1 MSEEIQ
7 SAEQRAIAAGILS
20 NAYEGLKNFDQ
31 SLYFLRI
38 EYDISDSLYSIEKT
52 KTVANLASHY
62 ELSKKEAEIKMLQFE
77 KQAQHT
83 QLKQESRFRIMLV
96 AFLVVVI
103 IMLVIAV
110 YLYQSRKKAND
121 MLMVWSRAV
130 DQKNQELDNLNKVKD
145 KIFSSIAHD
154 VRSPLASIQGLLS
167 LMNYEILSPE
177 ELQRMTIELS
187 AKVNT
192 TSSLLE
198 NLLNWSRNQIATAKA
213 NPVKSDIKKLADD
226 CIALY
231 SSNASEKNIKLQNNI
246 PTDST
251 VFVDEEM
258 IRIVFRNLIS
268 NAIKFTP
275 KNGEVKIEAAHQDGL
290 LCISVSDSGVGI
302 PEENASK
309 IFSLEAHT
317 TSGTANEK
325 GTGLGLI
332 LSKEFI
338 EKNGGEIWASSK
350 IGKGSTFSFTVPTT

>member
-1 MSEEIQ
+1 LALALAEKNNDIEAFGLTYDNIGALFEDKGDYQKALFYYLKELEAEKKIGVKIYIAEALGSISGAYLKLKEYNKALEYAKDSYSMSEEIQ

-258 IRIVFRNLIS
+258 ILIVFRNLIS
-268 NAIKFTP
+268 N
-275 KNGEVKIEAAHQDGL
+275 
-290 LCISVSDSGVGI
+290 
-302 PEENASK
+302 
-309 IFSLEAHT
+309 
-317 TSGTANEK
+317 
-325 GTGLGLI
+325 
-332 LSKEFI
+332 
-338 EKNGGEIWASSK
+338 
-350 IGKGSTFSFTVPTT
+350 